1 MLGMGIIMGKS
12 YLIIAKNTGQMM
24 LVDKIMRD
32 NGIKTEIVPAP
43 SRPGMA
49 CTKAVKISDSS
60 LSLGK
65 QLLSE
70 KKVEVNSIVA
80 DEALVLGEFINSK
93 LN

>member
-1 MLGMGIIMGKS
+1 MGKS
-12 YLIIAKNTGQMM
+12 YLIIAINTGQMM

-32 NGIKTEIVPAP
+32 NGIKTEIVPALP
-43 SRPGMA
+43 RPGMA
-49 CTKAVKISDSS
+49 CTKAVKISDSD

-65 QLLSE
+65 QLLTE

>member
-1 MLGMGIIMGKS
+1 MGKS
-12 YLIIAKNTGQMM
+12 YLVIAKNTGQMM

-43 SRPGMA
+43 PRPGMA
-49 CTKAVKISDSS
+49 CTKAVKISDSD

-70 KKVEVNSIVA
+70 KKVEVHSIVT

>member
-1 MLGMGIIMGKS
+1 MGKS

-43 SRPGMA
+43 PRPGMA
-49 CTKAVKISDSS
+49 CTKAVKIRDSD

-65 QLLSE
+65 QLLSG
-70 KKVEVNSIVA
+70 KKVEVHSIVA
-80 DEALVLGEFINSK
+80 EEALMLGEFLNSK
-93 LN
+93 LNYL

>member
-1 MLGMGIIMGKS
+1 MGKS
-12 YLIIAKNTGQMM
+12 YLIIARNTGQMM

-43 SRPGMA
+43 PRPGMA
-49 CTKAVKISDSS
+49 CTKAVKISDSN
-60 LSLGK
+60 LALGK

-70 KKVEVNSIVA
+70 KKVEVNSIID
-80 DEALVLGEFINSK
+80 DEALVLQEFINSK

>member
-43 SRPGMA
+43 PRPGMA
-49 CTKAVKISDSS
+49 CTKAVKISDFD
-60 LSLGK
+60 LSFGK

>member
-1 MLGMGIIMGKS
+1 MGKS

-43 SRPGMA
+43 PRPGMA
-49 CTKAVKISDSS
+49 CTKAVKISDSD
-60 LSLGK
+60 LSFGK

-70 KKVEVNSIVA
+70 KNVEVHSIVT
-80 DEALVLGEFINSK
+80 DEALVLGEFLNSK

>member
-1 MLGMGIIMGKS
+1 MGKS
-12 YLIIAKNTGQMM
+12 YLIIARNTGQMM

-43 SRPGMA
+43 PRPGMA
-49 CTKAVKISDSS
+49 CTKAVKISDFD

-65 QLLSE
+65 QLLTE

>member
-1 MLGMGIIMGKS
+1 MGKS
-12 YLIIAKNTGQMM
+12 YLVIAKNTGQMM

-43 SRPGMA
+43 PRPGMA
-49 CTKAVKISDSS
+49 CTKAVKISDSD

-70 KKVEVNSIVA
+70 KKVEVHSIVT
-80 DEALVLGEFINSK
+80 DEALVLGEFLNSK